1 MPIPINTTTDLTPGT
16 RVRVR
21 PAAECG
27 PSDGHMAGV
36 TGTFLRYTNTNGY
49 AEVKLDVPVAHAP
62 LYSRD
67 YGLLFHPESLE
78 VIS

>member
-1 MPIPINTTTDLTPGT
+1 MPTPIDTITDLTPGT

-21 PAAECG
+21 PAGKCG
-27 PSDGHMAGV
+27 PNDDHMAGA
-36 TGTFLRYTNTNGY
+36 TGTFLRYTSPRGY

-62 LYSRD
+62 LYSREH
-67 YGLLFHPESLE
+67 GWLFHPESLE